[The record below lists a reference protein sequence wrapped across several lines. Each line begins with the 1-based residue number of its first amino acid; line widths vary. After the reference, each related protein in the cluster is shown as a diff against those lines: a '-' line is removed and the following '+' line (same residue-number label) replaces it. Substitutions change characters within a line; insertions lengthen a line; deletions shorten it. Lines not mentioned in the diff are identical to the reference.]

1 VLLSRVKLHVTD
13 VLQAVPAT
21 VGVEAGMVVLTEDQA
36 PGRSLRIIIGQPEAR
51 AIQAARDGSVAS
63 RPSTWDLFVSVI
75 GLLGGRVDAAVI
87 TAVEQERH
95 YFAVVELEHNGEHRV
110 VACRPSDAVALA
122 LRSYNADIYAE
133 EAVLDEAGVLPD
145 GTKPGRVVAPPE
157 AETEAEK
164 RERQLAERE
173 AALAAR
179 EQELAEREAALHGHD
194 EPPPSHEAAPQEAA
208 PPEVAPQVAPAE
220 DADVN
225 PTPRGSG

>member
-1 VLLSRVKLHVTD
+1 VPLSRVKLHVAD
-13 VLQAVPAT
+13 VLLAVPAT

-63 RPSTWDLFVSVI
+63 RPNTWDLFVSVV
-75 GLLGGRVDAAVI
+75 GLLGGRIEAAVI

-95 YFAVVELEHNGEHRV
+95 YFAVVELEHNGERRV

-122 LRSYNADIYAE
+122 LRAYNADIYAE

-145 GTKPGRVVAPPE
+145 GTKPGRVASSGE
-157 AETEAEK
+157 TDAESEAEK
-164 RERQLAERE
+164 RERELAERE

-179 EQELAEREAALHGHD
+179 ERELAEREAALHGHD
-194 EPPPSHEAAPQEAA
+194 NPPPPQEA
-208 PPEVAPQVAPAE
+208 PP
-220 DADVN
+220 DGADGGVS
-225 PTPRGSG
+225 PTSRGSG